1 MTILTF
7 WHIQCLHFDVCW
19 GSLGTSV
26 FGNSSSAV
34 NNTRSKLPFQ
44 TILPFL
50 SYDNNDEKVVN
61 LIKCITPYKTV
72 VEFDNRDFN
81 ADKIKLYE
89 EVRKLMAKIYEETP
103 ALFGP
108 VCAAIAPPEQ
118 KRLDNSFVK
127 RGYTRIQE
135 KVKPIR
141 QTFTQAVSEGRQ
153 SGSCKILTPHYDEL
167 VQIWGGLPAS
177 ESLSYGVNTDDMK
190 NNVNEN
196 DYVLEQWGGDDG
208 ENNNVTVSLQ
218 SLATKAANTRTSSN
232 KSENSEPL
240 FEDSRNDDNVEA
252 KNKGKKRNWANCV
265 LKLMYNKSKNMERQF
280 SASQIDQ

>member
-1 MTILTF
+1 MK
-7 WHIQCLHFDVCW
+7 
-19 GSLGTSV
+19 
-26 FGNSSSAV
+26 
-34 NNTRSKLPFQ
+34 KLP
-44 TILPFL
+44 LCL
-50 SYDNNDEKVVN
+50 VY
-61 LIKCITPYKTV
+61 
-72 VEFDNRDFN
+72 
-81 ADKIKLYE
+81 
-89 EVRKLMAKIYEETP
+89 
-103 ALFGP
+103 
-108 VCAAIAPPEQ
+108 AAIAPPEQ

-153 SGSCKILTPHYDEL
+153 IGSCKILTPHYYEL
-167 VQIWGGLPAS
+167 GQIWGGLPAS
-177 ESLSYGVNTDDMK
+177 EPLSYGVNTDDMK